1 MGKESQ
7 HAAPADPRRRRRTTR
22 LVLGGAVVATLG
34 ASGIYIATAGAGEVA
49 APGTLQAEAY
59 AAQSGARTESTSDT
73 GGGKNVGWLAN
84 GDWLEYRKVTI
95 AGATLTARIAGQN
108 PAGGSIE
115 ARLGS
120 RDGTLLAT
128 FPVASTGG
136 WQKWKTVSAKV
147 AKVPSGPQTLVLVMR
162 STSRSD
168 FVNVNWL
175 NVGVAAPVKPPA
187 SGIPATTTPAATT
200 PATTTPAGTA
210 PSSAA
215 PTNPSATPGGWVPVD
230 EAAWKETV
238 ALHKAVQPKAVPGGI
253 VRVPEFHTNCTVA
266 NEAPDDPIVLP
277 KLTGASHLHT
287 FFGPKVDANT
297 TPEQLRTQPTTCDA
311 AGDNSAYWAPTL
323 LLNGK
328 PVKMKN
334 FRAYYGAKI
343 KDPATVMPFPP
354 GLVMVQGDAKRQV
367 ATPKGA
373 SGQFW
378 CAGSAEIG
386 RSADGNWPKCAAG
399 GNLIYQLTYQDCWDG
414 KHIDS
419 PDHKSHMG
427 PSVNG
432 VCSGKYPVAIPNISM
447 MLGYD
452 SLGGDGLALSSGMA
466 SSIHGDFMNAW
477 DPAKLA
483 ALVKICINANAKC
496 GTTPSFG

>member
-7 HAAPADPRRRRRTTR
+7 HVAPPDPKRRRRTTR
-22 LVLGGAVVATLG
+22 VVLGVAVVAALG
-34 ASGIYIATAGAGEVA
+34 ASGIYITTAGAGEVTT
-49 APGTLQAEAY
+49 PGTLQAEAF
-59 AAQSGARTESTSDT
+59 AAQSGAKTEGTSDT

-84 GDWLEYRKVTI
+84 GDWLEYRDVAIGST
-95 AGATLTARIAGQN
+95 ALSARIASN
-108 PAGGSIE
+108 NSEGGSIE

-136 WQKWKTVSAKV
+136 WQKWKTVTAKA
-147 AKVPSGPQTLVLVMR
+147 AKVPAGRQTLVLVMK
-162 STSRSD
+162 SGSRSD
-168 FVNVNWL
+168 FVNINHF
-175 NVGVAAPVKPPA
+175 NVGAAPVSA
-187 SGIPATTTPAATT
+187 T
-200 PATTTPAGTA
+200 PATPATPVPSSAAPSGAASSVPT

-215 PTNPSATPGGWVPVD
+215 PTNPSASPGGWVPVD
-230 EAAWKETV
+230 ETAWKQTL
-238 ALHKAVQPKAVPGGI
+238 ALHKAVQPKAVPAGI

-277 KLTGASHLHT
+277 NLPGASHLHT
-287 FFGPKVDANT
+287 FFGPKVTASS
-297 TPEQLRTQPTTCDA
+297 TPEQLRGQSTTCDA

-323 LLNGK
+323 LQGGK

-343 KDPATVMPFPP
+343 KDPATVVPFPP

-432 VCSGKYPVAIPNISM
+432 VCTGKYPVAIPNISM

-483 ALVKICINANAKC
+483 ALVKVCINADAKC

>member
-7 HAAPADPRRRRRTTR
+7 HVAPADPRRRRRTTR
-22 LVLGGAVVATLG
+22 VVLGTAVVATLG
-34 ASGIYIATAGAGEVA
+34 ASGIYIATAGAQEVA

-59 AAQSGARTESTSDT
+59 AAQSGARTENTSDA
-73 GGGKNVGWLAN
+73 GGGKNVGWLAT

-95 AGATLTARIAGQN
+95 AAPTLTARIAGQN
-108 PAGGSIE
+108 GAGGSIE

-120 RDGTLLAT
+120 RDGALLAT
-128 FPVASTGG
+128 FPVTATGG
-136 WQKWKTVSAKV
+136 WQKWKTVTAEV
-147 AKVPSGPQTLVLVMR
+147 AKAPSGPQTLVLVMK

-168 FVNVNWL
+168 FVNINWI
-175 NVGVAAPVKPPA
+175 NVGAAATVTPPA
-187 SGIPATTTPAATT
+187 SGTPTAATPTATKPATTAPTSA
-200 PATTTPAGTA
+200 A

-215 PTNPSATPGGWVPVD
+215 PSNPSATPGGWVPVD
-230 EAAWKETV
+230 EAAWQETL
-238 ALHKAVQPKAVPGGI
+238 ALHKAVPPKTVPAGI

-277 KLTGASHLHT
+277 KLAGASHLHT
-287 FFGPKVDANT
+287 FFGPKVNANT

-343 KDPATVMPFPP
+343 KDPATVKPFPP

-378 CAGSAEIG
+378 CAGSA
-386 RSADGNWPKCAAG
+386 
-399 GNLIYQLTYQDCWDG
+399 
-414 KHIDS
+414 
-419 PDHKSHMG
+419 
-427 PSVNG
+427 
-432 VCSGKYPVAIPNISM
+432 
-447 MLGYD
+447 
-452 SLGGDGLALSSGMA
+452 
-466 SSIHGDFMNAW
+466 
-477 DPAKLA
+477 
-483 ALVKICINANAKC
+483 
-496 GTTPSFG
+496 